1 MVVELELIF
10 TELHRLLVPKI
21 VCDANPLV
29 TPEILRY
36 TAPDTSLL
44 QMANIDPSKLL
55 ETDENVVL
63 PLVFGMDCS
72 VHVLPAPSLEIQTL
86 VEDAAMKFWHEISHA
101 TNVNRFPIV
110 NVPTPVHETPV
121 SVVIA
126 TAGVD
131 VAET

>member
-1 MVVELELIF
+1 LELIF

-21 VCDANPLV
+21 VCDSNPLV

-63 PLVFGMDCS
+63 PLLFGMDCS
-72 VHVLPAPSLEIQTL
+72 VHVLPAPSLETQTL
-86 VEDAAMKFWHEISHA
+86 VGDAAMNFWHEISHA
-101 TNVNRFPIV
+101 TNDNRFTTN

-121 SVVIA
+121 LVEIA
-126 TAGVD
+126 TGGFDLA
-131 VAET
+131 T